1 MDTLIVTSVAFI
13 SFILLFSYFSSNN
26 KRAGKIRVP
35 EASGSWP
42 IIGHLHLLAGS
53 KVPPHKLF
61 GSMADKFGPIFT
73 IKLGVHRTL
82 IVSNSEVAKE
92 CLTTNDRVFS
102 SRPKA
107 MASEVMGH
115 NYANF
120 ALAPSGQ
127 YWRDIRKLIVL
138 ELGSQRRLK
147 MLESIRASEVK
158 SSIKDM
164 YTQWDK
170 NKGSSKYAMIEMK
183 EWFGD
188 LTVNILIRMMFGNG
202 YSRGEQINE
211 DQLRKSIRRLM
222 ELMAAN
228 VVSDWLP
235 GFRWLDIGG
244 YEKKMKK
251 TAKEMDDVFQAWLE
265 GHKEKIMDSMQQKQ
279 GDDPD
284 DQVFMAAFLSRVKEL
299 KQDLYGF
306 SHETIVKASC
316 QDILLGATD
325 TTAIILTWAL
335 SLLAN
340 NPVVFKKAQEE
351 LDTHVGKNR
360 NVEESDLKNLVY
372 LQAIIKETMRLYPSV
387 PLLLPHE
394 STEDCV
400 ISGYAIPRGTRL
412 LVNAWK
418 IQHDPNVWSDPFEFQ
433 PERFLT
439 SKKDVDVKGQHYELI
454 PFGSGRRICVGIS
467 FALQAMPLILASILH
482 GFEFQ
487 KPSNEEIDMTESI
500 ALTNLKDTPLELLVA
515 PRLSPELYHI

>member
-1 MDTLIVTSVAFI
+1 MDSLIVTSIAFI
-13 SFILLFSYFSSNN
+13 SFIVLFRYLTTS
-26 KRAGKIRVP
+26 KKTPRKIRVP

-53 KVPPHKLF
+53 KVPLHKLF

-120 ALAPSGQ
+120 ALAPSGP
-127 YWRDIRKLIVL
+127 YWRDVRKLIVL
-138 ELGSQRRLK
+138 ELGSQRCLK
-147 MLESIRASEVK
+147 MLENIRASEVK

-164 YTQWDK
+164 YTKWDI
-170 NKGSSKYAMIEMK
+170 NKGSSKTVMIEMK

-188 LTVNILIRMMFGNG
+188 LTVKILIRMMFGNQF
-202 YSRGEQINE
+202 SRGEQINE
-211 DQLRKSIRRLM
+211 DQLRKLIRQLM
-222 ELMAAN
+222 ELMAAS
-228 VVSDWLP
+228 VVSDAIP
-235 GFRWLDIGG
+235 GLRWLDIGG
-244 YEKKMKK
+244 YERKMKK
-251 TAKEMDDVFQAWLE
+251 TAKDMDDVFQAWLE
-265 GHKEKIMDSMQQKQ
+265 GHKKKIMDSTLQ
-279 GDDPD
+279 DESEDEA
-284 DQVFMAAFLSRVKEL
+284 FMAALLSRVKEL
-299 KQDLYGF
+299 KEDLYGF

-316 QDILLGATD
+316 QDILLGAID
-325 TTAIILTWAL
+325 ETAIVLTWAL

-394 STEDCV
+394 STEDCIV
-400 ISGYAIPRGTRL
+400 SGYYVPKGTRL

-418 IQHDPNVWSDPFEFQ
+418 IQRDPNIWSDPFEFQ

-439 SKKDVDVKGQHYELI
+439 SKKDIDLKGQHYELI
-454 PFGSGRRICVGIS
+454 PFGSGRRICIGVS
-467 FALQAMPLILASILH
+467 FALQALPLILASIIH

-487 KPSNEEIDMTESI
+487 KPSNEQIDMTESN
-500 ALTNLKDTPLELLVA
+500 ALTNLKDTPLKLLVA
-515 PRLSPELYHI
+515 PRLSPELYQGLV